1 MRISKAGS
9 NKEGAWAYYTD
20 GSAIKFIAAI
30 NKTIV
35 TDIFGEQTIL
45 EGRQGI

>member
-1 MRISKAGS
+1 MRISNAGA

-20 GSAIKFIAAI
+20 GSSIKFIAAI

-35 TDIFGEQTIL
+35 SDMFGDETIL